1 LVQPRFLITLMVQII
16 SPVKIGKQIRCSL
29 EDPGGQAETLRRSK
43 GSVFIAL
50 LLSTLFFLADGPPAL
65 AAVEPPY
72 NEKLGELIQ
81 KLKVR
86 GLPEEP
92 LSEIFS
98 DSRVT
103 LYPAIVGRTGKGLD
117 YLGRRF
123 GLLTRTSIQHGKSVM
138 AANREPLRKIE
149 AAYGVGREVLVAILR
164 IETNFGRSTGN
175 YPLVN
180 SLLTLALIENR
191 RSSWAEEEL
200 VQLLLMCRR
209 QNRDPLSLKGSWAG
223 AFGFPQFIPSSY
235 LKYGVDG
242 NEDGAVDLYNLTDA
256 FASIANYLR
265 SFGWSEHDPEKN
277 RQAVWAY
284 NHCDN
289 YVKAVFAYAR
299 AIKTVRKRPGKD
311 GRFRQPVG

>member
-1 LVQPRFLITLMVQII
+1 LVQPRFLITLMVDINSQI
-16 SPVKIGKQIRCSL
+16 KIGKPIRCSL
-29 EDPGGQAETLRRSK
+29 GDPGSRAKTLSRSK
-43 GSVFIAL
+43 DSSWIAL
-50 LLSTLFFLADGPPAL
+50 LLCAFFFLADGPPAI
-65 AAVEPPY
+65 AALEPPHD
-72 NEKLGELIQ
+72 EKLGELIQ
-81 KLKVR
+81 KLIVR

-103 LYPAIVGRTGKGLD
+103 LYPAIVGRAGKGLD

-123 GLLTRTSIQHGKSVM
+123 GLLS
-138 AANREPLRKIE
+138 
-149 AAYGVGREVLVAILR
+149 
-164 IETNFGRSTGN
+164 

-180 SLLTLALIENR
+180 SLLTRALIENR

-200 VQLLLMCRR
+200 AQLLHMCRR

-256 FASIANYLR
+256 FASIANYLK
-265 SFGWSEHDPEKN
+265 SFGWSEGDPEKK

>member
-1 LVQPRFLITLMVQII
+1 MVQII

-43 GSVFIAL
+43 GSGFIAL

-98 DSRVT
+98 DSRIT
-103 LYPAIVGRTGKGLD
+103 LYPAIVGRSGKGLD

-149 AAYGVGREVLVAILR
+149 AAYGVEREVLVAILR

-265 SFGWSEHDPEKN
+265 SFGWSENDPEKN
-277 RQAVWAY
+277 RQAVRAY

-299 AIKTVRKRPGKD
+299 AIKTVRKRPEKD

>member
-1 LVQPRFLITLMVQII
+1 MQEITSQI
-16 SPVKIGKQIRCSL
+16 KIGKQLRRSL
-29 EDPGGQAETLRRSK
+29 GNPGGQAETLSRSK
-43 GSVFIAL
+43 GSGFIAL

-86 GLPEEP
+86 GFPEKP

-103 LYPAIVGRTGKGLD
+103 LYPAIVGRAGKGLD

-123 GLLTRTSIQHGKSVM
+123 GLLTRTSIQQGKFVM

-265 SFGWSEHDPEKN
+265 SFGWSENDPEKN
-277 RQAVWAY
+277 RQAVRAY

>member
-1 LVQPRFLITLMVQII
+1 MIQFIHRKAFVWII
-16 SPVKIGKQIRCSL
+16 RASNFKFESPLSQG
-29 EDPGGQAETLRRSK
+29 
-43 GSVFIAL
+43 FIAL
-50 LLSTLFFLADGPPAL
+50 LLGALLLLADGPAAL

-72 NEKLGELIQ
+72 NEKLGELIE
-81 KLKVR
+81 KLKDR
-86 GLPEEP
+86 GLPEGA
-92 LSEIFS
+92 LSEVFS
-98 DSRVT
+98 DSRLT

-123 GLLTRTSIQHGKSVM
+123 GLLTRTSVKHGKTFM
-138 AANREPLRKIE
+138 ASHRERLRKIE
-149 AAYGVGREVLVAILR
+149 TAYGVGREVLVAILR
-164 IETNFGRSTGN
+164 IETNFGRNTGN
-175 YPLVN
+175 YPLIN
-180 SLLTLALIENR
+180 SFLTMALIENR

-200 VQLLLMCRR
+200 GQLLLMCLR

-242 NEDGAVDLYNLTDA
+242 DGNGEIDLYNLTDA

-265 SFGWSEHDPEKN
+265 AFGWSEHDPEKN

-284 NHCDN
+284 NHCDS

-299 AIKTVRKRPGKD
+299 ALKTVRKRPEKD
-311 GRFRQPVG
+311 GRFRQPAG

>member
-1 LVQPRFLITLMVQII
+1 MAAMIDKCRGLLSSKILMPFL
-16 SPVKIGKQIRCSL
+16 G
-29 EDPGGQAETLRRSK
+29 DPGNKKETLGRPKLS
-43 GSVFIAL
+43 GFTAS
-50 LLSTLFFLADGPPAL
+50 LLSALFLLAQGPDAP
-65 AAVEPPY
+65 AAVEPLY

-81 KLKVR
+81 RLKVR
-86 GLPEEP
+86 GLPEEA

-103 LYPAIVGRTGKGLD
+103 LYPTIVGKTGKGLD

-123 GLLTRTSIQHGKSVM
+123 GLLTRTSVQRGKSMM
-138 AANREPLRKIE
+138 AANRERLRKIE
-149 AAYGVGREVLVAILR
+149 AAYGVRREILVAILR
-164 IETNFGRSTGN
+164 IETDFGRNTGN

-180 SLLTLALIENR
+180 SFLTMALIENR

-200 VQLLLMCRR
+200 GQLLFLCRR

-235 LKYGVDG
+235 LEYGVDG
-242 NEDGAVDLYNLTDA
+242 DGDGTVDLYNLTDA
-256 FASIANYLR
+256 LASIANYLK
-265 SFGWSEHDPEKN
+265 SFGWSENDFGKN

-284 NHCDN
+284 NHCDS

-299 AIKTVRKRPGKD
+299 AIKSVKKKPGKD
-311 GRFRQPVG
+311 GRSRPLAG

>member
-1 LVQPRFLITLMVQII
+1 MTKFQ
-16 SPVKIGKQIRCSL
+16 
-29 EDPGGQAETLRRSK
+29 K
-43 GSVFIAL
+43 GFIAL
-50 LLSTLFFLADGPPAL
+50 LLTTLFLLADGPTAL
-65 AAVEPPY
+65 AAVEPSY

-86 GLPEEP
+86 GLPEGA

-123 GLLTRTSIQHGKSVM
+123 GLLTRTSVKQGKSVM
-138 AANREPLRKIE
+138 AANRKRLRKIE

-164 IETNFGRSTGN
+164 IETNFGRDTGN

-180 SLLTLALIENR
+180 SFLTMALIENR

-200 VQLLLMCRR
+200 GQLLLICRR
-209 QNRDPLSLKGSWAG
+209 QNRDPLSVKGSWAG

-242 NEDGAVDLYNLTDA
+242 NGDGAVDL
-256 FASIANYLR
+256 
-265 SFGWSEHDPEKN
+265 
-277 RQAVWAY
+277 
-284 NHCDN
+284 
-289 YVKAVFAYAR
+289 
-299 AIKTVRKRPGKD
+299 
-311 GRFRQPVG
+311 

>member
-1 LVQPRFLITLMVQII
+1 MLKII
-16 SPVKIGKQIRCSL
+16 SQIRIGKQIRRFWGN
-29 EDPGGQAETLRRSK
+29 PGSGAETLSRPK
-43 GSVFIAL
+43 GSGVIAL
-50 LLSTLFFLADGPPAL
+50 LLSSLFLLADGPTAL
-65 AAVEPPY
+65 AAVEPAY
-72 NEKLGELIQ
+72 NEKLRELIQ

-86 GLPEEP
+86 DLPEGV
-92 LSEIFS
+92 LSEVFS

-123 GLLTRTSIQHGKSVM
+123 GLLTRTSVKRGQSVM
-138 AANREPLRKIE
+138 AANRERLRKIE

-164 IETNFGRSTGN
+164 IETNFGRNTGD

-180 SLLTLALIENR
+180 SFLTLALIENR

-200 VQLLLMCRR
+200 GQLLLICWR

-242 NEDGAVDLYNLTDA
+242 NGDGAVDLYNLTDA

-299 AIKTVRKRPGKD
+299 AIKTVRERPGKD
-311 GRFRQPVG
+311 GRFRQPAG

>member
-1 LVQPRFLITLMVQII
+1 MQ
-16 SPVKIGKQIRCSL
+16 G
-29 EDPGGQAETLRRSK
+29 
-43 GSVFIAL
+43 FIAL
-50 LLSTLFFLADGPPAL
+50 LLSTLFLLGDGPTAQ
-65 AAVEPPY
+65 AAVESPY
-72 NEKLGELIQ
+72 NEKLGELVQ
-81 KLKVR
+81 KLKIR
-86 GLPEEP
+86 GLPEDT

-103 LYPAIVGRTGKGLD
+103 LYPAIIGKSGKGLD

-123 GLLTRTSIQHGKSVM
+123 GLLTRTSVNQGKSVM
-138 AANREPLRKIE
+138 AANRENLRKIE

-164 IETNFGRSTGN
+164 IETNFGRDTGN

-180 SLLTLALIENR
+180 SFLTMALIENR

-200 VQLLLMCRR
+200 GQLLLICRR
-209 QNRDPLSLKGSWAG
+209 QNRDPLSVKGSWAG

-242 NEDGAVDLYNLTDA
+242 NGDGAVDLSNLADA

-265 SFGWSEHDPEKN
+265 SFGWSEPDPEKN

-299 AIKTVRKRPGKD
+299 AIKTVRERPGKD
-311 GRFRQPVG
+311 GRFRQPAG